1 MSPLPELNLNLG
13 MSKDNNFSLTKDG
26 KEEVILRTDSAL
38 RKYTISLMIS
48 DQEAGTITLQI
59 DGKEINVPT
68 YKLTVTDDK
77 TEETQSFQV
86 TRDVLSFAKTKTK
99 KSFLSFFGFKKF
111 DKTSHFYENIPFEPK
126 LDDIETFDISA
137 YRKLSHD
144 TLVYQL
150 ERNGE
155 KMIIYSGD
163 ISRFTRLEHVEKYFI
178 VVDNDHGKSF
188 IGDILYREKFLKLTP
203 KVELRII
210 KRKQLPKN
218 FEYDDKGNIK
228 KLVYL

>member
-13 MSKDNNFSLTKDG
+13 MSKDNNFSLTKNG
-26 KEEVILRTDSAL
+26 KEEVMVRTDSAL
-38 RKYTISLMIS
+38 RKYTISLVIS

-77 TEETQSFQV
+77 TGETQSFQV
-86 TRDVLSFAKTKTK
+86 TRDVLRFAKTKTK
-99 KSFLSFFGFKKF
+99 KSLLSFFGFKKF
-111 DKTSHFYENIPFEPK
+111 DRTSHFYENIPFEPK

-155 KMIIYSGD
+155 KK
-163 ISRFTRLEHVEKYFI
+163 E
-178 VVDNDHGKSF
+178 
-188 IGDILYREKFLKLTP
+188 ILLSDEQKGS
-203 KVELRII
+203 II
-210 KRKQLPKN
+210 KKEGRGFVGARMDNNFFFARQCCPAINNMCQLR
-218 FEYDDKGNIK
+218 FIHRFADAIIHAGN
-228 KLVYL
+228 